1 MQILILLMLVV
12 VTTFEFFTRGD
23 HWRQWAILPNGFQY
37 CPELGG
43 VIAAVIVVIA
53 GTRNRFQFVR
63 SQYLMVFGAL
73 SLTIICGTLIN
84 DVGAGPILAGA
95 RSYLWAVPWFFVP
108 AVFCFTDAQ
117 VKTQLKLLLAIAL
130 LQLPFAVQQRLGTKG
145 QGSLTGDFTSGTLM
159 ISSIMS
165 IFLIGAICVA
175 AAMFVRGRLKLWQ
188 FVLLFLLLLVPTTIN
203 ETKGTL
209 FLLPVSLLV
218 AFLVAS
224 RPGRRLRVILLT
236 SALVSAFGAAFF
248 PIYEYFNADRQYSV
262 PLGELLTD
270 REKLEKYLYHSEDI
284 GAVRPAGRVDSVVVP
299 FKRMVLDPP
308 LLAFGFGIG
317 NASDSA
323 LGRRFIGAQFEIY
336 GPYLRS
342 SAGRL
347 LVELGSFGVTLVF
360 VLMWLVYTDCRV
372 VGRRNEGTISALA
385 AGCAGVTVLLSLAM
399 FYKDIIIHPSLSFA
413 FWYFSGLIAAERMRS
428 VDGSG
433 SLAHNAGSG
442 MVEGNRVA
450 PLPASEG

>member
-1 MQILILLMLVV
+1 
-12 VTTFEFFTRGD
+12 
-23 HWRQWAILPNGFQY
+23 
-37 CPELGG
+37 
-43 VIAAVIVVIA
+43 
-53 GTRNRFQFVR
+53 
-63 SQYLMVFGAL
+63 
-73 SLTIICGTLIN
+73 
-84 DVGAGPILAGA
+84 
-95 RSYLWAVPWFFVP
+95 
-108 AVFCFTDAQ
+108 
-117 VKTQLKLLLAIAL
+117 
-130 LQLPFAVQQRLGTKG
+130 VQQRLGTKG

-372 VGRRNEGTISALA
+372 VGRRNEGTISAL
-385 AGCAGVTVLLSLAM
+385 
-399 FYKDIIIHPSLSFA
+399 
-413 FWYFSGLIAAERMRS
+413 
-428 VDGSG
+428 
-433 SLAHNAGSG
+433 
-442 MVEGNRVA
+442 VA
-450 PLPASEG
+450 RA